1 MLVVYGT
8 QSMKAEYI
16 LYKFNMADVE
26 DPDLYVAAPIY
37 EWQQTPEGKWCME
50 YAEGPKYHIAP
61 DDHSMGY
68 TVTITGTLK
77 DKYATYYALKKP

>member
-1 MLVVYGT
+1 MLVAYGT
-8 QSMKAEYI
+8 QSMKAEYV

-26 DPDLYVAAPIY
+26 DPDIYAAAPLY

-50 YAEGPKYHIAP
+50 YAEDPKYHIAV
-61 DDHSMGY
+61 DDHSYGY
-68 TVTITGTLK
+68 IVTVTGTLK